1 MRGSPRRQ
9 QIAFGFDLLDKNGDF
24 FAEIVEDTLLFYLFL
39 EVGEGGYFFFEGL
52 ESLDVDFVQVVEP
65 VGFVSFVC
73 ALSPE
78 HIELVADVVDT
89 LTFAIGDGVAL
100 DVLYVEPEFVF
111 QIQNK
116 MIIENDFLFPVP
128 AAEQVDESLTKVN
141 AGKALSRGWNVALQ
155 IELSPLKK
163 QEIEHPHVIVQ
174 FFREAS
180 AN

>member
-1 MRGSPRRQ
+1 MIVFPPDDYQVPPVEHCRGMRGSPRRQ

-100 DVLYVEPEFVF
+100 
-111 QIQNK
+111 
-116 MIIENDFLFPVP
+116 
-128 AAEQVDESLTKVN
+128 
-141 AGKALSRGWNVALQ
+141 
-155 IELSPLKK
+155 
-163 QEIEHPHVIVQ
+163 
-174 FFREAS
+174 
-180 AN
+180 ANSINMMGIGTVRANGIF